1 MRMLFLSRWFPY
13 PANNGAK
20 IRIFNLLRHLAAR
33 HELVLLS
40 FASEEVTA
48 ADLAVL
54 RQYCRQVAVAPY
66 RPFQPNRLQAL
77 AGFFAAKPRSVI
89 DTYSQELH
97 ALVEQTCREQPFD
110 LVIASQIDMVPY
122 AQLVP
127 DARKIFEEIELTV
140 FYDRFVRQQ
149 PLPQKLRSGLTWWKL
164 SRYVAGLLRAFD
176 GGTVVSAQE
185 QSRVRQVV
193 PDYANIQVVPN
204 GVDVAHYAQDFGP
217 PAPNTLIYSGALT
230 YGPNFDAMQFFLS
243 EIFPLIQAQRPA
255 VKLAITGKLDGVPIE
270 RLPEHRNV
278 MFTGYLDDIRP
289 TLARSWVN
297 IVPLR
302 QGGGTRLKI
311 LEALAAGTPV
321 VATAKGAE
329 GLDLLP
335 EQEILRADT
344 PAAFAAT
351 VLRLLD
357 DADLRARLSRQG
369 RQAVAARYD
378 WSSIG
383 REFNEFL
390 EAVATPTRTRPAVRH
405 PDMSAERA

>member
-1 MRMLFLSRWFPY
+1 MRILFLSRWFPY

-40 FASEEVTA
+40 FASEEVTT

-54 RQYCRQVAVAPY
+54 RQYCRQVAVVPY

-122 AQLVP
+122 AQLVH

-149 PLPQKLRSGLTWWKL
+149 QLPHKVRSGLTWWKL

-176 GGTVVSAQE
+176 GGTVVSTQE
-185 QSRVRQVV
+185 QERVRRIAR
-193 PDYANIQVVPN
+193 DYANIQVVPN

-217 PAPNTLIYSGALT
+217 PEPDTLIYSGALT
-230 YGPNFDAMQFFLS
+230 YGPNFDAIQFFLG

-255 VKLAITGKLDGVPIE
+255 VKLTITGKLDGVPVE

-329 GLDLLP
+329 GLELLP

-357 DADLRARLSRQG
+357 DADLRACLSRQG
-369 RQAVAARYD
+369 RQAVTARYD

-383 REFNEFL
+383 RQFNEFI
-390 EAVATPTRTRPAVRH
+390 EAVAPPTRTRPAVRH
-405 PDMSAERA
+405 PDMNAERV